1 MDYLGPPIV
10 ELSPSL
16 YSGASNLVVDVC
28 LEYVVKVSVS
38 ALKDTSIVERESIPL
53 G

>member
-1 MDYLGPPIV
+1 MDYLGPPVV

-16 YSGASNLVVDVC
+16 YSGASNPVVDVC
-28 LEYVVKVSVS
+28 LELVKAPVS
-38 ALKDTSIVERESIPL
+38 ASKVTAIVESESIPL